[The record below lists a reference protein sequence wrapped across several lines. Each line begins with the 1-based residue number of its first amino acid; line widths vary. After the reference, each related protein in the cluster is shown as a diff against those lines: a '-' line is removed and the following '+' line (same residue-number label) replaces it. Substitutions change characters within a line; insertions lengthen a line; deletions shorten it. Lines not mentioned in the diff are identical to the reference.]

1 MQFSPAMRALL
12 CSFVLLLVVSPL
24 GACQKEGPPPATG
37 GATTPA
43 TGTETPATGTPAA
56 GSSDAL
62 ACATD
67 ADCVV
72 SCARASECCD
82 QLCPPCAQVFNKTS
96 LEALMKWRQDS
107 CAGKSCPMAKCMAP
121 KEDTIAHCTAGQ
133 CTIERVPA
141 KNE

>member
-1 MQFSPAMRALL
+1 MRALF
-12 CSFVLLLVVSPL
+12 CSFALLLVVSPL
-24 GACQKEGPPPATG
+24 TACQKEGPPPTTGAAATP
-37 GATTPA
+37 PA
-43 TGTETPATGTPAA
+43 SGTPAA
-56 GSSDAL
+56 AGSEAL
-62 ACATD
+62 ACQTD

-96 LEALMKWRQDS
+96 LEALMQWRKDS
-107 CAGKSCPMAKCMAP
+107 CGDKSCPMAKCMAP
-121 KEDTIAHCTAGQ
+121 KEDTVAHCTSGQ